1 MASHAH
7 RLNTQMR
14 LSFIEVEGFRGIR
27 AHLRINVPD
36 GFLIVTGRNGSGKS
50 TICDAVEFALTGT
63 VSKYVSGSERGESME
78 EYLWWRGQ
86 RAAARNLVR
95 VGIRDATGRE
105 FVVTRTPGTFA
116 VSDNQSLAST
126 LCDIAVMPREPLAQL
141 CRTAIIRD
149 ETVAAMSIDLAEE
162 SRFKFVRTAL
172 GTDSLDE
179 VAGRGKEVLNAIK
192 KEVQAAEA
200 AYAKAR
206 SEVTTLVA
214 ELSRVRAMVAE
225 VPDTSAAEEVIR
237 GGLGD
242 GSAVEPA
249 RLLAAARQRVAVTR
263 QQNDTLLRLVAE
275 AAILETQV
283 QQLEERL
290 AEESALKER
299 QAQLAREMADATEIQ
314 RQHEERKAERQ
325 TWAPARAQLAA
336 LYEAGRTL
344 GLREGGCPLCFTQQ
358 SAAQF
363 AAALERVAEEL
374 EDTERAAASADREA
388 AAVLEQVVAT
398 KKEMQSVAEE
408 LTRRR
413 VAREEL
419 HRRRTLLVD
428 QVRGFGVPV
437 REKVEAEVVE
447 EHVRQSQRELEH
459 FVAAITVL
467 EASEMVDQAAELE
480 RRLSHVQEQSA
491 AAEAELRRREAAHA
505 RAKRLLTGVRRAIGE
520 VEEER
525 LAALD
530 PLVKDLYSRLRPHS
544 DWTDLSLAVRGE
556 VRKFLSLSVGDDVN
570 PRFTFSSGQ
579 RRAIGLAFL
588 LAVHLSR
595 PWCRLRTLLLDDPVQ
610 HIDDFRSLYL
620 VEVLGAIRKMGQ
632 QIVCAVEDEELAEL
646 ICRRVRSGR
655 EGDGL
660 LMFMAYRSGDGAVLE
675 SARPIPAAVPDLVVP
690 AGAGESGLVGA

>member
-1 MASHAH
+1 MASYAH

-36 GFLIVTGRNGSGKS
+36 GFLVVTGRNGSGKS

-105 FVVTRTPGTFA
+105 LVVTRTPGTFI
-116 VSDNQSLAST
+116 VSDDQDLAST

-149 ETVAAMSIDLAEE
+149 ETVAAMSIDLAEV
-162 SRFKFVRTAL
+162 SRFTFVRTAL

-179 VAGRGKEVLNAIK
+179 VAERGKGVLNAIK
-192 KEVQAAEA
+192 KDVQAAEA
-200 AYAKAR
+200 AYAQAR
-206 SEVTTLVA
+206 SDVATLVA
-214 ELSRVRAMVAE
+214 ELSSVRGMVAE

-237 GGLGD
+237 RGLGD
-242 GSAVEPA
+242 GNAAEPA
-249 RLLAAARQRVAVTR
+249 QLLAAARQRVAVTR
-263 QQNDTLLRLVAE
+263 QENDALLRLVAE
-275 AAILETQV
+275 AARLETEA
-283 QQLEERL
+283 QQLEERR
-290 AEESALKER
+290 AEESAFEVR
-299 QAQLAREMADATEIQ
+299 QAQLAREIADATEIQ
-314 RQHEERKAERQ
+314 RQHEERKSERQ
-325 TWAPARAQLAA
+325 ASVPARAQLAA

-344 GLREGGCPLCFTQQ
+344 GLQEGRCPLCSTKQ

-363 AAALERVAEEL
+363 TAALERVAEEL
-374 EDTERAAASADREA
+374 QDTERAAAAADREA
-388 AAVLEQVVAT
+388 AAVRERVAVL
-398 KKEMQSVAEE
+398 KKEMQSVAED
-408 LTRRR
+408 LTHRR
-413 VAREEL
+413 VEREEL

-428 QVRGFGVPV
+428 QVRRFGVPV
-437 REKVEAEVVE
+437 REKVEAEIVE
-447 EHVRQSQRELEH
+447 AHVRHSQQELERI
-459 FVAAITVL
+459 VAGIAVM
-467 EASEMVDQAAELE
+467 EASEMLDRAAELE

-491 AAEAELRRREAAHA
+491 DAEAELRRQEAAQA
-505 RAKRLLTGVRRAIGE
+505 RAKGLLTRVRRAIGE

-525 LAALD
+525 LAGLD

-544 DWTDLSLAVRGE
+544 DWTDLSLAVRGD

-595 PWCRLRTLLLDDPVQ
+595 PWCRLLTLLLDDPVQ

-646 ICRRVRSGR
+646 ICRRVRSAQ

-660 LMFMAYRSGDGAVLE
+660 LMCMAYRTGDGAVLE
-675 SARPIPAAVPDLVVP
+675 SAHLIPPAIPDLVVP
-690 AGAGESGLVGA
+690 ASR